1 VLASFVGE
9 GVELEVET
17 SEQATIGGEAGSGL
31 TSDEEGE
38 IEDQLRGLGYVE

>member
-1 VLASFVGE
+1 VNESAQESQQHRDE
-9 GVELEVET
+9 
-17 SEQATIGGEAGSGL
+17 SGL

>member
-1 VLASFVGE
+1 VGE
-9 GVELEVET
+9 GVKLEVAASASAQQQRDET
-17 SEQATIGGEAGSGL
+17 GL